1 MHRRMWL
8 VTILPPILVL
18 VGMLGFHFV
27 EGWTL
32 FDALYMSVITLTTIG
47 FGEVHPLTTS
57 GRIFTMTLSLGGIF
71 AMFFAGT
78 ELFRTWASGELRTMM
93 GRQRLEKTMRTL
105 EDHVIVC
112 GYGRMGRLVCQ
123 ELSRAGVPFIIIDS
137 GRGALADF
145 TLPHGVPLHDDATT
159 DECLKRAGI
168 DRARALVTVVPSDAD
183 NLFIVLSARLLSERV
198 QIIAR
203 AEEETT
209 TSKLV
214 RAGASRVISPYVI
227 GGSRVTQAILRPAV
241 LDFIEVATRSEHM
254 DLQLEEVVIDPRST
268 LVAKTVAAS
277 RLRDSLNVIVVAI
290 KRKGTEMI
298 FNPPDDAQLQAGDTL
313 VMLGA
318 REQLDRVERM
328 AKG

>member
-1 MHRRMWL
+1 MHRRLLL
-8 VTILPPILVL
+8 VAVLPPTLVL
-18 VGMLGFHFV
+18 LGMFGFHFV

-47 FGEVHPLTTS
+47 FSEVHPLTTS
-57 GRIFTMTLSLGGIF
+57 GRIFTMVLSLTGIF

-78 ELFRTWASGELRTMM
+78 ELLRTWASGELRTMM
-93 GRQRLEKTMRTL
+93 GRQRLEKTMRKL
-105 EDHVIVC
+105 EEHIIVC
-112 GYGRMGRLVCQ
+112 GYGRMGRLVCN
-123 ELSRAGVPFIIIDS
+123 ELSRAGVPFIIID
-137 GRGALADF
+137 RGEGTLADF

-183 NLFIVLSARLLSERV
+183 NLFIVLSARLLSERL

-209 TSKLV
+209 ISKLV

-254 DLQLEEVVIDPRST
+254 DLQLEEVVISPGSA
-268 LVAKTVAAS
+268 LVTKTVAAS
-277 RLRDSLNVIVVAI
+277 RLRDTLNVIIVAI
-290 KRKGTEMI
+290 KRTGAAMT
-298 FNPPDDAQLQAGDTL
+298 FNPPDDVEFQAGDTL

-328 AKG
+328 AKD